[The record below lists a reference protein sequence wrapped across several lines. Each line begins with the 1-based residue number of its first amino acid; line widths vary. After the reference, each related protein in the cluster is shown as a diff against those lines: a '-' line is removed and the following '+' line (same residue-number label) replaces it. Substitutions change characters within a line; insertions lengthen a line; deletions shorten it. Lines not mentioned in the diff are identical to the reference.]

1 MRKFYSILL
10 IACFMLISANI
21 QAVNVAKIVGGSEY
35 ETVKAAFDAATTG
48 QTIQLIGEAA
58 EVTQT
63 ECIILKDAR
72 VLTLDLN
79 GKTLTF
85 NGDGVANPNNFVM
98 LKGNL
103 TVKNGTVKNVTTAN
117 ADYKNTY
124 TYLNNKNQE
133 KTGHT
138 AIHAFLLY
146 GSGESTNANWT
157 TLTIEATATV
167 DVVNGKAGI
176 AVDHYNSDTYGVG
189 YTAKLTAYGVVV
201 NVYGTVHG
209 EKYGIQLSGN
219 VKTQTTDNNIPLFHI
234 YSGAVVYANPT
245 ASSAVGAYAAGY
257 GHWII
262 EGYVHGSTGL
272 YVKGGSVEVKDAKIK
287 SDNDTADG
295 VHSAKTSGVDAGGN
309 AIVTESNGAYA
320 GKINVQISGT
330 SEITAGAKGY
340 AVQDTTTTSTST
352 YVETVVITGGTFTG
366 GAQGC
371 ITLDESSNPIDVTI
385 TGGNYSGNI
394 DDIVTHIQDD
404 NKTITPVD
412 DGKGGTVY
420 VVSDVPNDG
429 WEDYDNAS
437 FEPAANKSYKLV
449 TNSAVPA
456 NTTATV
462 DALKIEGAY
471 TLIVPSTSTLK
482 IGQAVLNSTAQ
493 IIVEAGGKLI
503 IEGENG
509 IVSGQASNILLKAQ
523 EGNTS
528 IFLLNPNVSGNK
540 NPKATV
546 EFMSKSYRNSATDRV
561 NQRFGIPTIS
571 KLESIDVENNIATAF
586 FLYNG
591 STWSNIGYVNYPS
604 GTPLDLDQMATPFRY
619 YQMQHNTPYNA
630 NGTKVTM
637 KGNLVGIANPAVNVM
652 ANAWNGFANSFM
664 GNVDA
669 YEMVNAIM
677 ASATGIDATVY
688 YYQATSDRTFAW
700 GSFNLTDY
708 LVEDMSI
715 QIEPM
720 QAFMVKNN
728 GAAAMLDIN
737 YQNLVWNP
745 YNTVIPAPAR
755 KQNMVSDL
763 TSAKIILSSAEGIN
777 DKVVLAQSNDFSAA
791 YENGYDA
798 EKYMNEGANL
808 FVNNAEFKQ
817 STLATDD
824 LDNTYLG
831 LNNVNGTY
839 TISFVNVKGQSLTL
853 VDLKANRQINIVEGA
868 EYQFEATEND
878 ANDYRFKVVKRQDV
892 PTDIETVVNNAK
904 KSGIYT
910 MTGQY
915 VGELNEWSILPAGL
929 YIVNGEKRVK

>member
-1 MRKFYSILL
+1 MRKIYSILL
-10 IACFMLISANI
+10 IACSMLISANI

-117 ADYKNTY
+117 AAYKNTY
-124 TYLNNKNQE
+124 TYLDSKNQE

-176 AVDHYNSDTYGVG
+176 AVDQYNSDTYGVG
-189 YTAKLTAYGVVV
+189 YTAAQTAYGVVV

-219 VKTQTTDNNIPLFHI
+219 VKTKTTDNNIPLFHI

-245 ASSAVGAYAAGY
+245 ASEAVGAYAAGY

-320 GKINVQISGT
+320 GKISVEISGT

-371 ITLDESSNPIDVTI
+371 ITLDEDPSTPIDVTI

-394 DDIVTHIQDD
+394 DDIVSHIQDD

-429 WEDYDNAS
+429 WEDYNNAS
-437 FEPAANKSYKLV
+437 FEPAANKSYNLV
-449 TNSAVPA
+449 INSAVPA

-462 DALKIEGAY
+462 DALKITGAY
-471 TLIVPSTSTLK
+471 KLIVPSTSTLK
-482 IGQAVLNSTAQ
+482 IGQAVLGADAQ
-493 IIVEAGGKLI
+493 IEVMAGGRLI

-509 IVSGQASNILLKAQ
+509 IVSGQASNIILHAM
-523 EGNTS
+523 EGNNAK
-528 IFLLNPNVSGNK
+528 FLLNPNVKGNM
-540 NPKATV
+540 NPMATI
-546 EFMSKSYRNSATDRV
+546 EFVSKSYYNNGSDYR
-561 NQRFGIPTIS
+561 NQRFGIPANGNLTSIS
-571 KLESIDVENNIATAF
+571 VTNDIPVAF
-586 FLYNG
+586 AA
-591 STWSNIGYVNYPS
+591 YVN
-604 GTPLDLDQMATPFRY
+604 GTWTNLGRINSTPAIDLNTALNEPFVY
-619 YQMQHNTPYNA
+619 YQMSCNLPSSQPHPTI
-630 NGTKVTM
+630 TM
-637 KGNLVGIANPAVNVM
+637 TGNLVGNKSPLLTTSAQTYTT
-652 ANAWNGFANSFM
+652 FANSYM
-664 GNVDA
+664 GNLALTPLYDV
-669 YEMVNAIM
+669 
-677 ASATGIDATVY
+677 IDAAEGVDKILYTYKPV
-688 YYQATSDRTFAW
+688 ASNTFVWKGYNRAVMC
-700 GSFNLTDY
+700 FEKRAL
-708 LVEDMSI
+708 
-715 QIEPM
+715 EPM
-720 QAFMVKNN
+720 QAFYVKNN
-728 GAAAMLDIN
+728 GNAVNLALN
-737 YQNLVWNP
+737 YETMVWNSRD
-745 YNTVIPAPAR
+745 TEFEEIAEAPAR
-755 KQNMVSDL
+755 AAQNMTVKAQMS
-763 TSAKIILSSAEGIN
+763 ILSDN
-777 DKVVLAQSNDFSAA
+777 VVLDDVYMLQGQNFSTD
-791 YENGYDA
+791 YEDGWDA
-798 EKYMNEGANL
+798 EKRMNDDVNFYVMDDIRQETFATSNL
-808 FVNNAEFKQ
+808 HG
-817 STLATDD
+817 
-824 LDNTYLG
+824 TYLG
-831 LNNVNGTY
+831 FACENAGTY
-839 TISFVNVKGQSLTL
+839 TVRFTRMSGAEMVL
-853 VDLKANRQINIVEGA
+853 VDLISGAKTEMVEGA
-868 EYQFEATEND
+868 TYTFRAEAND
-878 ANDYRFKVVKRQDV
+878 ANDYRFLIVTRDGVT
-892 PTDIETVVNNAK
+892 TDIENVENTGVKAE
-904 KSGIYT
+904 GIYT
-910 MTGQY
+910 ITGQY
-915 VGELNEWSILPAGL
+915 VGNMSMWNTLPAGI
-929 YIVNGEKRVK
+929 YVVDGVKKVK